1 MKKLEELKL
10 YNFEEICAVEQ
21 KTLRGG
27 RVQGNEIIDGGMQL
41 EVEVT
46 APWISPVNWWTFG
59 FGYSASG
66 FSWGYN
72 ATANG
77 SNQSQSY
84 GGGET
89 ADNNPGLVSPGG
101 TPTIESQLALL
112 ILANPNI
119 KLATSHQSTPA
130 DGADPSNNMTDTS
143 EGLPACTSNS
153 GSAKGVTISLSDCLL
168 GGIVTLAE
176 NFTFSISEIA
186 GGGHNANSTHYLG
199 NSMDVNW
206 VNGDH
211 VDITNMSLYEVNA
224 FRDAAFA
231 AGAIKVYDPY
241 HDPDGMHSNHFH
253 IQW

>member
-77 SNQSQSY
+77 SNQSQ
-84 GGGET
+84 T
-89 ADNNPGLVSPGG
+89 VSASMQHSRQPD
-101 TPTIESQLALL
+101 
-112 ILANPNI
+112 
-119 KLATSHQSTPA
+119 QSLQRPCR
-130 DGADPSNNMTDTS
+130 P
-143 EGLPACTSNS
+143 P
-153 GSAKGVTISLSDCLL
+153 
-168 GGIVTLAE
+168 
-176 NFTFSISEIA
+176 
-186 GGGHNANSTHYLG
+186 
-199 NSMDVNW
+199 
-206 VNGDH
+206 
-211 VDITNMSLYEVNA
+211 
-224 FRDAAFA
+224 
-231 AGAIKVYDPY
+231 
-241 HDPDGMHSNHFH
+241 
-253 IQW
+253 